1 MRAVEKLNIKVQSK
15 VEHKMVELKAK
26 VDDLDV
32 VRRKLTSLGAQH
44 VGTFRQIDVYF
55 NVPEGRLKLREV
67 EGNNKAELIYYEREN
82 IAGPKRSDVFIL
94 KIQKPEVFKN
104 LLERLLKTSAIVE
117 KVREIYR
124 YQGTPLA
131 SKHRYVQIHLDDVE
145 KLGTFVEFEMKT
157 SNQRKK
163 RDKQI
168 LENLMKKL
176 KIKTNQ
182 LEKHS
187 YSDLFR
193 REYPCSKKSWG

>member
-1 MRAVEKLNIKVQSK
+1 MILFMGVVETLSIGVQSK

-32 VRRKLTSLGAQH
+32 FRRKLTSLGARH
-44 VGTFRQIDVYF
+44 IGTFRQSDVYF
-55 NVPEGRLKLREV
+55 DVPEGRLKLREV
-67 EGNNKAELIYYEREN
+67 EGSDEAELIYYAREN
-82 IAGPKRSDVFIL
+82 VAGPKRSEVFIL
-94 KIQKPEVFKN
+94 KVQKAEVFKN
-104 LLERLLKTSAIVE
+104 LLEKLLETSAIVE

-131 SKHRYVQIHLDDVE
+131 SKHRYVQVHLDDVK
-145 KLGTFVEFEMKT
+145 KLGTFIEFEMKG
-157 SNQRKK
+157 SNQTEK

-176 KIKTNQ
+176 KIKANQ

-187 YSDLFR
+187 YLDLLR
-193 REYPCSKKSWG
+193 RI